1 MTRRTLSIALAA
13 GLVCVVAGRARA
25 QMPDPR
31 MMSGQII
38 PSPDLPAGTVTVR
51 VIRQTIMNVVGG
63 VDVELHGAGDV
74 RHATTGPEGRAQFSG
89 LPVGARVHAVAVVD
103 GERLESIEFEVP
115 GSGGVRTLL
124 AAGVGVGTRVGGQ
137 SGQPAQ
143 PGRLVLAGDT
153 RFAVEFQDDTMA
165 VFYLLDIVN
174 RAAAPVTPE
183 RPFEIRLPAGASA
196 AAILDG
202 GSPLASIKGDHVMV
216 TGPLPPGTTSVP
228 VGFRLESWGDT
239 WRLEQTFPLPI
250 EDIALAVQKFGD
262 LRMQSPSAPT
272 VRETTLQGTRFIVA
286 TGASLPAGTP
296 LSLTLSGLPHKS
308 RLPIYLALA
317 LSVGL
322 VLWGFWMTS
331 LAPAPQAMHAAGRR
345 QELDTRRAR
354 GLEALAALERAS
366 RAMDRA
372 AYTSRRHALVEELER
387 IYSELDEAGGLP
399 GGGQGLPA

>member
-1 MTRRTLSIALAA
+1 
-13 GLVCVVAGRARA
+13 
-25 QMPDPR
+25 
-31 MMSGQII
+31 
-38 PSPDLPAGTVTVR
+38 
-51 VIRQTIMNVVGG
+51 
-63 VDVELHGAGDV
+63 
-74 RHATTGPEGRAQFSG
+74 
-89 LPVGARVHAVAVVD
+89 
-103 GERLESIEFEVP
+103 
-115 GSGGVRTLL
+115 
-124 AAGVGVGTRVGGQ
+124 
-137 SGQPAQ
+137 
-143 PGRLVLAGDT
+143 
-153 RFAVEFQDDTMA
+153 MA

-174 RAAAPVTPE
+174 RAAAPVTLE

-202 GSPLASIKGDHVMV
+202 GSPLASVKGDRVIV
-216 TGPLPPGTTSVP
+216 TGPLPPGATSVP
-228 VGFRLESWGDT
+228 VGFRLESWGET

-286 TGASLPAGTP
+286 TGASLPEGTP

-308 RLPIYLALA
+308 RLPIYVALA
-317 LSVGL
+317 VSVGL

-345 QELDTRRAR
+345 RELDTRRAR

-366 RAMDRA
+366 NTMDRT
-372 AYTSRRHALVEELER
+372 AYTSGRYALVEELER